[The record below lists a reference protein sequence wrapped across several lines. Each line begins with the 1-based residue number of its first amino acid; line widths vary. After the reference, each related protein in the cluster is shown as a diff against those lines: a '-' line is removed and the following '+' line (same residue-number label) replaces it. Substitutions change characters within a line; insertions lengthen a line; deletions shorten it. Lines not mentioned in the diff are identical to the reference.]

1 MKNNVRINMYITNR
15 ETKRMEVNSV
25 GYGSALTPETQS
37 LYAVKCIKMAQQ
49 TTLMAGEI
57 LQDVADI
64 SLEAMEKF
72 AAEMKKNV

>member
-1 MKNNVRINMYITNR
+1 
-15 ETKRMEVNSV
+15 
-25 GYGSALTPETQS
+25 
-37 LYAVKCIKMAQQ
+37 MAQQ
-49 TTLMAGEI
+49 STLMAGEI